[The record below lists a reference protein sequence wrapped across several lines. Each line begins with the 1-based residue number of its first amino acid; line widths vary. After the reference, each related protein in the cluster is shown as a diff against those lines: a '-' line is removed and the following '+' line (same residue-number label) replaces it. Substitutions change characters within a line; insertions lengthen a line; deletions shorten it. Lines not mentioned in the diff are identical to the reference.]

1 MTKDY
6 TPIPCATY
14 NRYEVAILNGQS
26 LRVVWRSARN
36 IDRLETLTPVDLRT
50 RSGAEY
56 MIARNHIGQ
65 SRVMRLDR
73 IKNAEPLRP

>member
-1 MTKDY
+1 MNKDY
-6 TPIPCATY
+6 TPIPCAIY

-36 IDRLETLTPVDLRT
+36 IDRLEKLTPVDLRT

-73 IKNAEPLRP
+73 IKNAEPLQP

>member
-6 TPIPCATY
+6 TPIPCAIY

-65 SRVMRLDR
+65 GRVMRLDR
-73 IKNAEPLRP
+73 IKSAEPLRL

>member
-6 TPIPCATY
+6 TPIPCAIY
-14 NRYEVAILNGQS
+14 NRYEVAILNGKS

-65 SRVMRLDR
+65 GRVMRLDR
-73 IKNAEPLRP
+73 IKNAEPLRS